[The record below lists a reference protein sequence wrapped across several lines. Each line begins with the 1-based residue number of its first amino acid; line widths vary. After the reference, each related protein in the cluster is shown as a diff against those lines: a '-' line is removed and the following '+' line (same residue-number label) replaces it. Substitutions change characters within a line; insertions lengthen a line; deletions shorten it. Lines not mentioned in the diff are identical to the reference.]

1 MDDLYDDP
9 DNVKPSKKKKK
20 KKKNEDDEDD
30 DDDEFDK
37 LEKELCD
44 YDYGEIY
51 DEKKENAVVI
61 VEDSN
66 RITYPRL
73 TKYEKVRLIATR
85 AKQISLGAKVMIKN
99 TTGLLPID
107 IAKLELEH
115 KMIPMK
121 IKRIL
126 PDNTVEIWKL
136 SDLDVDI

>member
-51 DEKKENAVVI
+51 DEKKEINFF
-61 VEDSN
+61 
-66 RITYPRL
+66 L
-73 TKYEKVRLIATR
+73 LIL
-85 AKQISLGAKVMIKN
+85 K
-99 TTGLLPID
+99 
-107 IAKLELEH
+107 
-115 KMIPMK
+115 
-121 IKRIL
+121 
-126 PDNTVEIWKL
+126 
-136 SDLDVDI
+136 